1 MMRVVVDLEGN
12 ILAQRFEGKLTNAMA
27 TSSRAGCVG
36 AIACALLTVA
46 IVACAPDSADPEGN
60 GTWVGTITTE
70 GNVTTV
76 VTESGSV
83 WGGAARLVEEASIG
97 VESGE
102 EPYMLAGVASIA
114 ASQDRIY
121 VLDTRPPVVR
131 VYDMAGKHLRD
142 IGGPGQGPGEFQGPL
157 MSMVMTPDGKIVVR
171 DDYSARIS
179 VFSAAG
185 ELVDTWSMPGG
196 FRTIRESVATSDGTV
211 YMPQVVGRDPD
222 TRRARIAMVPYDA
235 AGNVGEPLEEPEL
248 NHEQADSPSRNLLPL
263 SLQQAQRVR
272 VDLPPGSE
280 GDQLDVWTGLSIDD
294 PHPSHAQAPQAA
306 QLRYQRLAGGR
317 IAEDFV
323 QRSTDLSLQLGM

>member
-1 MMRVVVDLEGN
+1 
-12 ILAQRFEGKLTNAMA
+12 
-27 TSSRAGCVG
+27 
-36 AIACALLTVA
+36 
-46 IVACAPDSADPEGN
+46 
-60 GTWVGTITTE
+60 
-70 GNVTTV
+70 
-76 VTESGSV
+76 
-83 WGGAARLVEEASIG
+83 
-97 VESGE
+97 
-102 EPYMLAGVASIA
+102 
-114 ASQDRIY
+114 
-121 VLDTRPPVVR
+121 VR